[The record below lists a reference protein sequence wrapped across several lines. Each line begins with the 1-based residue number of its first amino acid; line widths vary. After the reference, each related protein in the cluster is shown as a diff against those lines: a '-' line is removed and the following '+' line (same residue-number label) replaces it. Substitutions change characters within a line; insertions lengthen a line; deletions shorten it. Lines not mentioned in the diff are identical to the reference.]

1 MIVEYYVLSG
11 EGDRGVWERVRTTE
25 RGIKMRLRRE
35 RCGGDRWAYAV
46 RLTGQNVWSGD
57 GIGEDIE
64 TGCTRFVPDAVVKG
78 GV

>member
-11 EGDRGVWERVRTTE
+11 EGDRGVWERVHATE
-25 RGIKMRLRRE
+25 RGIKTRLRRE
-35 RCGGDRWAYAV
+35 RCGGDRWAHAV
-46 RLTGQNVWSGD
+46 RLTGQDVLSGD

-64 TGCTRFVPDAVVKG
+64 TGRMWSVPAAVVKG

>member
-1 MIVEYYVLSG
+1 MIVEYYMLSG

-35 RCGGDRWAYAV
+35 RCGGDRWAHAV
-46 RLTGQNVWSGD
+46 RLTGQDVRSGD

-64 TGCTRFVPDAVVKG
+64 TGRMWFVPAEVVKG